1 MLFERKFRTIALV
14 VATITLVVLVEALL
28 RWLLLLLLSTIL
40 RVVALLVVLLL
51 LILRRVSSIGLTR
64 LERSGTWLERGDS
77 GSEAAL
83 RGGGVHVKL
92 LLSLLSEVV
101 ILSRGI
107 VLPRVRGRHC
117 VVFDGG
123 GYIAW

>member
-1 MLFERKFRTIALV
+1 LV

-28 RWLLLLLLSTIL
+28 RLLLLLLSTIL

-123 GYIAW
+123 GYIA